1 MLKFQVMCLVG
12 NWKALTLDREM
23 SLANN
28 LTMSLTKAW
37 EDSKSLMS
45 SDILSW
51 HTNSFCLTAVNSK
64 FYNLQPL

>member
-45 SDILSW
+45 SDILS
-51 HTNSFCLTAVNSK
+51 
-64 FYNLQPL
+64 